1 MQPKNEAD
9 NHTNEPSTPAAP
21 IKRIAINTGGG
32 DAPGLNAVIRAV
44 VLSSLNRGWEV
55 IGIRDGYNG
64 LLAPEDYPQGGLIH
78 LTTEHVRGITH
89 IGGTIL
95 GTTNRGNPLHFPVEY
110 PDGRVDE
117 IDRGDEIIKMFRVHH
132 IDALV
137 AVGGDG
143 SLSIAH
149 ELTKRGLRVVGVP
162 KTIDNDLDKTV
173 VTFGFDTAVTFA
185 TECLDR
191 LHSTAESH
199 RRIMVVEMM
208 GRYAGWIALHAGIA
222 GTADVILIPEVPYD
236 IAKVAQKTHERMKAG
251 RNFSIVV
258 VAEGAKPAGGE
269 RAVKAEKEIGR
280 AERLGG
286 IAERVSMELQ
296 ALTGQESRH
305 VVLGH
310 LQRGGSPTTN
320 DRLLSLRFGAAA
332 VRALGEGYSNIMVA
346 LDPPTVRYVPLELAT
361 KRMKTVPLHSDT
373 MQTARDLGISFGD

>member
-1 MQPKNEAD
+1 MQTKNG
-9 NHTNEPSTPAAP
+9 TPPSDQMPQASP
-21 IKRIAINTGGG
+21 IRRIAINTGGG

-44 VLSSLNRGWEV
+44 VLAGINRGWEI

-78 LTTEHVRGITH
+78 LTAEHVRGITH

-95 GTTNRGNPLHFPVEY
+95 GTTNKGNPLHYPVSW
-110 PDGRVDE
+110 PDGRTEE
-117 IDRGDEIIKMFRVHH
+117 IDRGDEIIKMFAVHH
-132 IDALV
+132 IDALI

-143 SLSIAH
+143 SLSIAN
-149 ELTKRGLRVVGVP
+149 ELARRGMRVVGVP

-222 GTADVILIPEVPYD
+222 GTADAILIPEVPFD
-236 IAKVAQKTHERMKAG
+236 IHKVAVKTQERMRSG
-251 RNFSIVV
+251 RNFSVVV
-258 VAEGAKPAGGE
+258 VAEGAQPVGGE
-269 RAVKAEKEIGR
+269 RAVVAGSEIGR

-286 IAERVSMELQ
+286 IAEQVSKQLQ
-296 ALTGQESRH
+296 QITGQEARH

-332 VRALGEGYSNIMVA
+332 VRALAEGHSNIMVA
-346 LDPPTVRYVPLELAT
+346 LDPPTVRYVPLEQAT
-361 KRMKTVPLHSDT
+361 RRMKTVPLQCDT
-373 MQTARDLGISFGD
+373 MQTARELGISFGD